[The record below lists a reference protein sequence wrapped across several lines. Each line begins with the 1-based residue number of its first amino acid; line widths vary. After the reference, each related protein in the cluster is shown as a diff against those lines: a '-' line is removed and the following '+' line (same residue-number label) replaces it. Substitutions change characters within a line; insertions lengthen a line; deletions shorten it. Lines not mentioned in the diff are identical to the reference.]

1 MAIRFLAVEM
11 HQSQRVLITI
21 TLINVMK
28 YRQQIGVLQLLMMKS
43 EDRHRYINKYEIL
56 IIKNIENY
64 DKFIITE
71 AILNPTRV

>member
-1 MAIRFLAVEM
+1 
-11 HQSQRVLITI
+11 
-21 TLINVMK
+21 MK